1 MVIDPRLVPQLG
13 DVRLAAIREACEGG
27 LTRTDDGWLPGYPT
41 CDGRLPFNCHTI
53 ETLAA
58 LGLMTISGDA
68 ARTTRDGKTVLAMI
82 RDDQFREAAE

>member
-1 MVIDPRLVPQLG
+1 MDPRLVSKLG
-13 DVRLAAIREACEGG
+13 DVRRAALDLGAARDG